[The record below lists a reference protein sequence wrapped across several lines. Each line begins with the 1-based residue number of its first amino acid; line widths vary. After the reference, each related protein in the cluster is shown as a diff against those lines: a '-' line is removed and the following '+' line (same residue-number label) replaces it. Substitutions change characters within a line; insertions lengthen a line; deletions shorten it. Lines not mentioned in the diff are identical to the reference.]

1 MDESEAKRQKTEV
14 NGGLQHVHDS
24 NGVNHFTMPNLY
36 HHLYT
41 VSPNELELANAV
53 KISPNKET
61 FAVCTSKG
69 LIRVYDL
76 KSGYHISTLLGHTK
90 GVSDIAY
97 SPIDSNIIAL
107 CSDDLTIRIW
117 SISKSKC
124 LRILKKHTF
133 HITTITFNSKGNL
146 LISGAA
152 DETIVIWDLTTG
164 RSLKTLAAHSD
175 PVSSVGLTPDDTI
188 IISGSY
194 DGLMR
199 LFDLGSGQCL
209 KTLVYNSSTHGT
221 ATASTNDVV
230 NFPIS
235 HIQVSPNGKYI
246 LSSSLDGKIRLWD
259 YMNNKVVKTYGGIN
273 GDIVN
278 NKYDS
283 GCCFITVTENSLVAS
298 GSDHAGVL
306 FWDIQ
311 SKEVVF
317 QLQPGDTV
325 LDIAMLENGEKLIT
339 STLLGK
345 VNVYELNGEYEKLEG
360 SHLEKLTLPHRERH
374 LGTQTPDT
382 PMESHVEQLREASPN
397 RTPMATTP
405 GTTTPRTAELTET
418 EMPESGELR
427 ENIDTPPA
435 GLESP

>member
-1 MDESEAKRQKTEV
+1 MS
-14 NGGLQHVHDS
+14 
-24 NGVNHFTMPNLY
+24 
-36 HHLYT
+36 HLYNHLFT
-41 VSPNELELANAV
+41 VSSSELELANAV

-69 LIRVYDL
+69 IIRVYNL
-76 KSGYHISTLLGHTK
+76 NSGSLISTLLGHSK

-117 SISKSKC
+117 SINKSKC
-124 LRILKKHTF
+124 LRILKKHTY
-133 HITTITFNSKGNL
+133 HITTISFNSKGNI

-152 DETIVIWDLTTG
+152 DETIVVWDLTTG

-199 LFDLGSGQCL
+199 LFDVGTGQCL

-259 YMNNKVVKTYGGIN
+259 YMNNKVVKTYVGLN
-273 GDIVN
+273 GEDVN
-278 NKYDS
+278 SKYNS
-283 GCCFITVTENSLVAS
+283 GSCFITVTDPPLVAS

-311 SKEVVF
+311 TKGIVF
-317 QLQPGDTV
+317 QLQLGETV
-325 LDIAMLENGEKLIT
+325 LDVSMLDEGKKLLT
-339 STLLGK
+339 CTLLGK
-345 VNVYELNGEYEKLEG
+345 ISVYGLNEEYEKVEYHSEELA
-360 SHLEKLTLPHRERH
+360 
-374 LGTQTPDT
+374 
-382 PMESHVEQLREASPN
+382 PMETQSPK
-397 RTPMATTP
+397 
-405 GTTTPRTAELTET
+405 ET
-418 EMPESGELR
+418 QNTPESSRNESL
-427 ENIDTPPA
+427 EPEKVLSPQS
-435 GLESP
+435 LESP

>member
-1 MDESEAKRQKTEV
+1 MDEPETKRQKTDL
-14 NGGLQHVHDS
+14 NGLAPQFTSGLS
-24 NGVNHFTMPNLY
+24 NGAAPHLKSNLY

-41 VSPNELELANAV
+41 VSSGELELANAV

-61 FAVCTSKG
+61 FSVCSSKG

-76 KSGYHISTLLGHTK
+76 KTGSLITTLLGHTK
-90 GVSDIAY
+90 GTSDIAY

-124 LRILKKHTF
+124 LRILKKHTY
-133 HITTITFNSKGNL
+133 HITTITFNSKGNI

-152 DETIVIWDLTTG
+152 DETIVVWDLTTG

-199 LFDLGSGQCL
+199 LFDLESGQCL

-259 YMNNKVVKTYGGIN
+259 YMNNKVVKTYGGLN
-273 GDIVN
+273 GEAVN
-278 NKYDS
+278 SKYDS
-283 GCCFITVTENSLVAS
+283 GSCFITATESPLVAS

-311 SKEVVF
+311 TKEVVF
-317 QLQPGDTV
+317 QLQQGDTV
-325 LDIAMLENGEKLIT
+325 LDLAVLDEGKKLLT
-339 STLLGK
+339 STLLGNISVYRLNEEFEK
-345 VNVYELNGEYEKLEG
+345 VDGSNSSEELAPPRGDEPEE
-360 SHLEKLTLPHRERH
+360 
-374 LGTQTPDT
+374 TQTPKE
-382 PMESHVEQLREASPN
+382 PSSI
-397 RTPMATTP
+397 
-405 GTTTPRTAELTET
+405 
-418 EMPESGELR
+418 PESR
-427 ENIDTPPA
+427 EH
-435 GLESP
+435 SPE

>member
-1 MDESEAKRQKTEV
+1 MEEPRAKKARTESED
-14 NGGLQHVHDS
+14 NGNGNSSNYS
-24 NGVNHFTMPNLY
+24 NGFNSHVRLSQLY

-41 VSPNELELANAV
+41 VSSSETLELANAV
-53 KISPNKET
+53 KISPNKQN

-76 KSGYHISTLLGHTK
+76 KSGSLLTTLLGHTK
-90 GVSDIAY
+90 GVSDISF
-97 SPIDSNIIAL
+97 SPIDSDILAL

-124 LRILKKHTF
+124 IHILKKHTY

-152 DETIVIWDLTTG
+152 DETIVVWDLTTG

-175 PVSSVGLTPDDTI
+175 PVSCVCLTPDDTI

-199 LFDLGSGQCL
+199 LFDLGTGQCL

-235 HIQVSPNGKYI
+235 HIQISPNGKYI

-259 YMNNKVVKTYGGIN
+259 YMNNKVVKTYAGDGGEA
-273 GDIVN
+273 VN
-278 NKYDS
+278 SKYDS
-283 GCCFITVTENSLVAS
+283 GSCFITATQNPIVAS
-298 GSDHAGVL
+298 GSDKAGVL
-306 FWDIQ
+306 FWDVQ

-317 QLQPGDTV
+317 QLQLGCTV
-325 LDIAMLENGEKLIT
+325 LDVVVLDEGEKLLT
-339 STLLGK
+339 STLLGT
-345 VNVYELNGEYEKLEG
+345 VNVYELNSEYKKG
-360 SHLEKLTLPHRERH
+360 
-374 LGTQTPDT
+374 DT
-382 PMESHVEQLREASPN
+382 TEMSAEEVLAPPQESHTSTEQNLVQS
-397 RTPMATTP
+397 
-405 GTTTPRTAELTET
+405 
-418 EMPESGELR
+418 
-427 ENIDTPPA
+427 
-435 GLESP
+435 LESP